1 MRSNIISAIHKL
13 KEAKEHFQDFQRE
26 HPNSKGEKLAGKYVS
41 KIDWIYTDLVTFPL
55 FPAPVIEGVRK
66 EWQSD
71 SFQISAIAEKAALLM
86 PEQRELIEG
95 VIDDYLNQL
104 KTAK

>member
-41 KIDWIYTDLVTFPL
+41 KID
-55 FPAPVIEGVRK
+55 
-66 EWQSD
+66 
-71 SFQISAIAEKAALLM
+71 
-86 PEQRELIEG
+86 
-95 VIDDYLNQL
+95 
-104 KTAK
+104 

>member
-1 MRSNIISAIHKL
+1 MKSNIISAIHKL

-26 HPNSKGEKLAGKYVS
+26 HPNTKGSTLFGKYIGR
-41 KIDWIYTDLVTFPL
+41 IDWIYTDIVSYPL
-55 FPAPVIEGVRK
+55 FPSPVIEGIRK

-86 PEQRELIEG
+86 PEQRELIENA
-95 VIDDYLNQL
+95 IDDYLNQL